1 LTVAHLQSL
10 LAFQLPFVV
19 GSAILMRVVVLLKLR
34 RALILISVCSIVLA
48 VVLNT
53 VFMGHS
59 GVAGIAMAVTVGQA
73 LILIGLSF
81 VVFRFLN
88 RACRETPVV
97 S

>member
-1 LTVAHLQSL
+1 
-10 LAFQLPFVV
+10 
-19 GSAILMRVVVLLKLR
+19 
-34 RALILISVCSIVLA
+34 
-48 VVLNT
+48 
-53 VFMGHS
+53 MGHS

-73 LILIGLSF
+73 LIFIGLSF

>member
-1 LTVAHLQSL
+1 
-10 LAFQLPFVV
+10 
-19 GSAILMRVVVLLKLR
+19 
-34 RALILISVCSIVLA
+34 VLA